1 MEGLLSR
8 FYCTGRMWGIWWNLL
23 VASGNESAANLAL
36 CRIDFGSLPA
46 RMVTTRQLWDGTL
59 RGVTRQH
66 LDMPRCPS
74 CPCQPCSVPSS
85 QFPSVSRQSVKLSCR
100 HEHPC
105 FPIVFHITHHIC
117 CLVCNFIMSWQ
128 PFWIEAPDLF
138 GQRLFGDRLRCELR
152 PQRIGGL
159 SVANRH
165 DQNREQL
172 ICFHRFKTHLDDLR
186 WVSASL
192 VLLCILCSPRLIFCL
207 RICPLIFFWHA
218 SAQMWRK
225 PPWYMKRMKWLLK
238 EDNRILGR
246 VGT

>member
-1 MEGLLSR
+1 MEFVSGLPLAMR
-8 FYCTGRMWGIWWNLL
+8 VQQIWHCAGSTLEVYRQGWSPQDNCGMEPCGESLGNISTCPDVHL
-23 VASGNESAANLAL
+23 VHVVHVVHVQLVQPCSAL
-36 CRIDFGSLPA
+36 FSL
-46 RMVTTRQLWDGTL
+46 V
-59 RGVTRQH
+59 
-66 LDMPRCPS
+66 
-74 CPCQPCSVPSS
+74 QPCSVPSS
-85 QFPSVSRQSVKLSCR
+85 QFPGVSRQSVKLSCR

-172 ICFHRFKTHLDDLR
+172 MCFHRFKTHLDDLR
-186 WVSASL
+186 
-192 VLLCILCSPRLIFCL
+192 
-207 RICPLIFFWHA
+207 
-218 SAQMWRK
+218 
-225 PPWYMKRMKWLLK
+225 
-238 EDNRILGR
+238 
-246 VGT
+246 